1 MKQFLS
7 AITIGTLAALAIFTS
22 FSFQWPTWV
31 LFIAWL
37 SYYIFG
43 KSLKSALY
51 AFLPITAGISLGI
64 TIQLLGDALSLYFG
78 AIGFPIAVF
87 ICITSLAY
95 LSKIK
100 ILSNVPA
107 WFMGLIIF
115 FSVHPHIEPKPI
127 LIIFIPIIVGFI
139 FAYLNDTITSI
150 VQKKYNIL

>member
-7 AITIGTLAALAIFTS
+7 AITMGTLATLAIFTS

-51 AFLPITAGISLGI
+51 AFLPITAGIALGI
-64 TIQLLGDALSLYFG
+64 AIQLLGSVLSQYFG
-78 AIGFPIAVF
+78 TIGFPLAVL
-87 ICITSLAY
+87 ICITSLGY

-100 ILSNVPA
+100 SLSNVPA

-115 FSVHPHIEPKPI
+115 FSVHPHLEAKPI
-127 LIIFIPIIVGFI
+127 LILFIPIIVGFI

-150 VQKKYNIL
+150 IQKK